1 MLLNRGYY
9 TVGAKIWILSL
20 SCENNILRLS
30 KILFSPRED
39 EIHTV
44 SSSHR
49 GIYFLLYSFNAKSG
63 K

>member
-1 MLLNRGYY
+1 M
-9 TVGAKIWILSL
+9 GAKIWILSL
-20 SCENNILRLS
+20 SCENNSLRLS